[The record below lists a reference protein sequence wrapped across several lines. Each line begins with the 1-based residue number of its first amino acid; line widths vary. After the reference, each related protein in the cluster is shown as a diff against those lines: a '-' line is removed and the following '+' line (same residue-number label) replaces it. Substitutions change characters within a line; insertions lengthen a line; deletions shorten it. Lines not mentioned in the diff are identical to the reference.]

1 MHELI
6 SKCQKSLITV
16 DKYYDAALQHVRGE
30 LIVNGKLSRDN
41 LDREQHAAHGL
52 SWVAAYRATLKEM
65 VNWASNLDST
75 GTFNETEQLILQITF
90 SEYCAQIKSGIP
102 MSQLEYVRPQDLGLK
117 NGLFQET
124 GTEEFND
131 LILNGNSTADRM
143 KLAQLLKD
151 GFSSKNFGNS
161 GLDET
166 TSIIQEQF
174 RKFVEDDVTP
184 NAHEWHLKDN
194 LIPMSVIEK
203 MSELGVFGLTIP
215 EEYGGLGM
223 TRFVDC
229 VVTEEL
235 ARGYIGIGSLGTR
248 GDIAAELLITG
259 GTEEQK
265 NKYLPKI
272 ASGEMLPCAVLTEPH
287 SGSDMGS
294 FKTRAVANG
303 EHYTITGNKT
313 WVTHGA
319 RSDVM
324 MLLARTNPD
333 EKGYKGLSMFLAEKQ
348 RGDDDNMFPDEGIS
362 GGEIEVLGYKGLSM
376 FLAEKQRG
384 DDDNMFPDEGISGGE
399 IEVLGYRGMKEY
411 EMAFDGFKV
420 KKENLL
426 GEKEGNGFKQ
436 MMETFEAARI
446 QTAARALGVA
456 QSAFETAMQY
466 AIDRLDTNGGSLYD
480 KPRNASKI
488 VSMATEIM
496 AARQLTYYAAREK
509 DKGHRCD
516 LEAGMAKMLAARVA
530 WACADNGV
538 QIHGGNGFALEYPIS
553 RILCDSRILNIFEG
567 TAEIQADIV
576 TRRLVSTNPA

>member
-1 MHELI
+1 MSELI
-6 SKCQKSLITV
+6 NKCQKALITV
-16 DKYYDAALQHVRGE
+16 DRYYDASLQQVRSSL
-30 LIVNGKLSRDN
+30 LIDGKLSREN
-41 LDREQHAAHGL
+41 LDLEQHSAHGL
-52 SWVAAYRATLKEM
+52 SWIAAYRATLKEM
-65 VNWASNLDST
+65 VNWAIELENSNS
-75 GTFNETEQLILQITF
+75 FTEIEKLMLEITF

-102 MSQLEYVRPQDLGLK
+102 MSQLEYVRPQDMGLK
-117 NGLFQET
+117 NGLFTES

-131 LILNGNSTADRM
+131 LILNGNSNKSRLT
-143 KLAQLLKD
+143 LAGLLKE
-151 GFSSKNFGNS
+151 GFSSKNFGNT

-166 TSIIQEQF
+166 TSIVQEQF
-174 RKFVEDDVTP
+174 RKFVEDDVIP
-184 NAHEWHLKDN
+184 HAHEWHLNDD
-194 LIPMSVIEK
+194 LIPMSIIDK
-203 MSELGVFGLTIP
+203 MAEMGVFGLTIP

-235 ARGYIGIGSLGTR
+235 ARGYIGVGSLGTR

-265 NKYLPKI
+265 NRFLPKI
-272 ASGEMLPCAVLTEPH
+272 ASGEILPCAVLTEPH

-303 EHYTITGNKT
+303 THYSITGNKT

-319 RSDVM
+319 RSDLM
-324 MLLARTNPD
+324 TLLARTNPD

-348 RGDDDNMFPDEGIS
+348 RGDDNNMFPD
-362 GGEIEVLGYKGLSM
+362 
-376 FLAEKQRG
+376 
-384 DDDNMFPDEGISGGE
+384 DGISGGE

-411 EMAFDGFKV
+411 EMAFDDFKV

-426 GEKEGNGFKQ
+426 GEEEGKGFKQ

-456 QSAFETAMQY
+456 QSAFETGMQY
-466 AIDRLDTNGGSLYD
+466 AIDRVTTNGGSLYD

-488 VSMATEIM
+488 VSMVTEIM
-496 AARQLTYYAAREK
+496 AARQLTYYAAKEK

-530 WACADNGV
+530 WACADNSV

-576 TRRLVSTNPA
+576 TRRLVSSNPS

>member
-1 MHELI
+1 MSELI
-6 SKCQKSLITV
+6 NKCQKALITV
-16 DKYYDAALQHVRGE
+16 DRYYDASLQQVRSSL
-30 LIVNGKLSRDN
+30 LIDGKLSREN
-41 LDREQHAAHGL
+41 LDLEQHSAHGL
-52 SWVAAYRATLKEM
+52 SWIAAYRATLKEM
-65 VNWASNLDST
+65 VNWAIELENSNS
-75 GTFNETEQLILQITF
+75 FTEVEKLMLEITF

-102 MSQLEYVRPQDLGLK
+102 MSQLEYVRPQDMGLK
-117 NGLFQET
+117 NGLFTES

-131 LILNGNSTADRM
+131 LILNGNSNKSRLT
-143 KLAQLLKD
+143 LAGLLKE
-151 GFSSKNFGNS
+151 GFSSKNFGNT

-166 TSIIQEQF
+166 TSIVQEQF
-174 RKFVEDDVTP
+174 RKFVEDDVIP
-184 NAHEWHLKDN
+184 HAHEWHLNDD
-194 LIPMSVIEK
+194 LIPMSIIDK
-203 MSELGVFGLTIP
+203 MAEMGVFGLTIP

-235 ARGYIGIGSLGTR
+235 ARGYIGVGSLGTR

-265 NKYLPKI
+265 NRFLPKI
-272 ASGEMLPCAVLTEPH
+272 ASGEILPCAVLTEPH

-303 EHYTITGNKT
+303 THYSITGNKT

-319 RSDVM
+319 RSDLM
-324 MLLARTNPD
+324 TLLARTNPD

-348 RGDDDNMFPDEGIS
+348 RGDDNNMFPD
-362 GGEIEVLGYKGLSM
+362 
-376 FLAEKQRG
+376 
-384 DDDNMFPDEGISGGE
+384 DGISGGE

-411 EMAFDGFKV
+411 EMAFDDFKV

-426 GEKEGNGFKQ
+426 GEEEGKGFKQ

-456 QSAFETAMQY
+456 QSAFETGMQY
-466 AIDRLDTNGGSLYD
+466 AIDRVTTNGGSLYD

-488 VSMATEIM
+488 VSMVTEIM
-496 AARQLTYYAAREK
+496 AARQLTYYAAKEK

-530 WACADNGV
+530 WACADNSV

-576 TRRLVSTNPA
+576 TRRLVSSNPS

>member
-1 MHELI
+1 MNQLI
-6 SKCQKSLITV
+6 SKCQKALITV
-16 DKYYDAALQHVRGE
+16 DKYYDAALQHVRSE
-30 LIVNGKLSRDN
+30 LIIDGKLSRDN
-41 LDREQHAAHGL
+41 LDKEQHAAHGL
-52 SWVAAYRATLKEM
+52 SWIAAYRATLKEM
-65 VNWASNLDST
+65 VNWAESLDKDSA
-75 GTFNETEQLILQITF
+75 FNETEQLMLQIIF

-117 NGLFQET
+117 NGLFQEN
-124 GTEEFND
+124 GTDEFND
-131 LILNGNSTADRM
+131 LILNGNSADDRM

-161 GLDET
+161 NLDET
-166 TSIIQEQF
+166 TSIIRDQF

-184 NAHEWHLKDN
+184 HAHEWHLKDE
-194 LIPMSVIEK
+194 LIPMQVIEK
-203 MSELGVFGLTIP
+203 MSEMGVFGLTIP

-223 TRFVDC
+223 SRFVDC

-235 ARGYIGIGSLGTR
+235 ARGYI
-248 GDIAAELLITG
+248 
-259 GTEEQK
+259 
-265 NKYLPKI
+265 PKI
-272 ASGEMLPCAVLTEPH
+272 ASGETLPCAVLTEPH

-348 RGDDDNMFPDEGIS
+348 RGDDDNMFPD
-362 GGEIEVLGYKGLSM
+362 
-376 FLAEKQRG
+376 
-384 DDDNMFPDEGISGGE
+384 DGISGGE

-426 GEKEGNGFKQ
+426 GEEEGNGFKQ
-436 MMETFEAARI
+436 MMETFESARI

-456 QSAFETAMQY
+456 QSAFETSMQY
-466 AIDRLDTNGGSLYD
+466 AIDRLNVTGQSLYD

-530 WACADNGV
+530 WACADNGL

-576 TRRLVSTNPA
+576 TRRLVSTNPS

>member
-1 MHELI
+1 MSELI
-6 SKCQKSLITV
+6 NKCQKALITV
-16 DKYYDAALQHVRGE
+16 DRYYDASLQQVRSSL
-30 LIVNGKLSRDN
+30 LIDGKLSREN
-41 LDREQHAAHGL
+41 LDLEQHSAHGL
-52 SWVAAYRATLKEM
+52 SWIAAYRATLKEM
-65 VNWASNLDST
+65 VNWAIELENSNS
-75 GTFNETEQLILQITF
+75 FTEVEKLMLEITF

-102 MSQLEYVRPQDLGLK
+102 MSQLEYVRPQDMGLK
-117 NGLFQET
+117 NGLFTES

-131 LILNGNSTADRM
+131 LILNGNSNKSRLT
-143 KLAQLLKD
+143 LAGLLKE
-151 GFSSKNFGNS
+151 GFSSKNFGNT

-166 TSIIQEQF
+166 TSIVQEQF
-174 RKFVEDDVTP
+174 RKFVEDDVIP
-184 NAHEWHLKDN
+184 HAHEWHLNDD
-194 LIPMSVIEK
+194 LIPMSIIDK
-203 MSELGVFGLTIP
+203 MAEMGVFGLTIP

-235 ARGYIGIGSLGTR
+235 ARGYIGVGSLGTR

-265 NKYLPKI
+265 NRFLPKI
-272 ASGEMLPCAVLTEPH
+272 ASGEILPCAVLTEPH

-303 EHYTITGNKT
+303 THYSITGNKT

-319 RSDVM
+319 RSDLM
-324 MLLARTNPD
+324 TLLARTNPD

-348 RGDDDNMFPDEGIS
+348 RGDDN
-362 GGEIEVLGYKGLSM
+362 
-376 FLAEKQRG
+376 
-384 DDDNMFPDEGISGGE
+384 NMFPDEGISGGE

-411 EMAFDGFKV
+411 EMAFDDFKV

-426 GEKEGNGFKQ
+426 GEEEGKGFKQ

-456 QSAFETAMQY
+456 QSAFETGMQY
-466 AIDRLDTNGGSLYD
+466 AIDRVTTNGGSLYD

-488 VSMATEIM
+488 VSMVTEIM
-496 AARQLTYYAAREK
+496 AARQLTYYAAKEK

-530 WACADNGV
+530 WACADNSV

-576 TRRLVSTNPA
+576 TRRLVSSNPS

>member
-1 MHELI
+1 MSELI
-6 SKCQKSLITV
+6 NKCQKALITV
-16 DKYYDAALQHVRGE
+16 DRYYDASLQQVRSSL
-30 LIVNGKLSRDN
+30 LIDGKLSRDN
-41 LDREQHAAHGL
+41 LDLEQHSAHGL
-52 SWVAAYRATLKEM
+52 SWIAAYRATLKEM
-65 VNWASNLDST
+65 VNWAIELENSNS
-75 GTFNETEQLILQITF
+75 FTEIEKLMLEITF

-102 MSQLEYVRPQDLGLK
+102 MSQLEYVRPQDMGLK
-117 NGLFQET
+117 NGLFTES
-124 GTEEFND
+124 GTEDFND
-131 LILNGNSTADRM
+131 LILNGNSNKSRLT
-143 KLAQLLKD
+143 LAGLLKE
-151 GFSSKNFGNS
+151 GFSSKNFGNT

-166 TSIIQEQF
+166 TSIVQEQF
-174 RKFVEDDVTP
+174 RKFVEDDVIP
-184 NAHEWHLKDN
+184 HAHEWHLNDD
-194 LIPMSVIEK
+194 LIPMSIIDK
-203 MSELGVFGLTIP
+203 MAEMGVFGLTIP

-235 ARGYIGIGSLGTR
+235 ARGYIGVGSLGTR

-265 NKYLPKI
+265 NRFLPKI
-272 ASGEMLPCAVLTEPH
+272 ASGEILPCAVLTEPH

-303 EHYTITGNKT
+303 THYSITGNKT

-319 RSDVM
+319 RSDLM
-324 MLLARTNPD
+324 TLLARTNPD

-348 RGDDDNMFPDEGIS
+348 RGDDNNMFPD
-362 GGEIEVLGYKGLSM
+362 
-376 FLAEKQRG
+376 
-384 DDDNMFPDEGISGGE
+384 DGISGGE

-411 EMAFDGFKV
+411 EMAFDDFKV

-426 GEKEGNGFKQ
+426 GEEEGKGFKQ

-456 QSAFETAMQY
+456 QSAFETGMQY
-466 AIDRLDTNGGSLYD
+466 AIDRVTTNGGSLYD

-488 VSMATEIM
+488 VSMVTEIM
-496 AARQLTYYAAREK
+496 AARQLTYYAAQEK

-530 WACADNGV
+530 WACADNSV

-576 TRRLVSTNPA
+576 TRRLVSSNPS

>member
-1 MHELI
+1 MSELI
-6 SKCQKSLITV
+6 NKCQKALVTV
-16 DKYYDAALQHVRGE
+16 DRYYDASLQQVRSSL
-30 LIVNGKLSRDN
+30 LIDGKLSRDN
-41 LDREQHAAHGL
+41 LDLEQHSAHGL
-52 SWVAAYRATLKEM
+52 SWIAAYRATLKET
-65 VNWASNLDST
+65 VNWAIELENNNS
-75 GTFNETEQLILQITF
+75 FTEVEKLMLEITF

-102 MSQLEYVRPQDLGLK
+102 MSQLEYVRPQDMGLK
-117 NGLFQET
+117 NGLFTES

-131 LILNGNSTADRM
+131 LILNGNSNKSRLT
-143 KLAQLLKD
+143 LAGLLKE
-151 GFSSKNFGNS
+151 GFSSKNFGNT

-166 TSIIQEQF
+166 TSIVQEQF
-174 RKFVEDDVTP
+174 RKFVEDDVIP
-184 NAHEWHLKDN
+184 HAHEWHLNDD
-194 LIPMSVIEK
+194 LIPMSIIDK
-203 MSELGVFGLTIP
+203 MAEMGVFGLTIP

-235 ARGYIGIGSLGTR
+235 ARGYIGVGSLGTR

-265 NKYLPKI
+265 NRFLPKI
-272 ASGEMLPCAVLTEPH
+272 ASGEILPCAVLTEPH

-303 EHYTITGNKT
+303 THYSITGNKT

-319 RSDVM
+319 RSDLM
-324 MLLARTNPD
+324 TLLARTNPD

-348 RGDDDNMFPDEGIS
+348 RGDDN
-362 GGEIEVLGYKGLSM
+362 
-376 FLAEKQRG
+376 
-384 DDDNMFPDEGISGGE
+384 NMFPDEGISGGE

-411 EMAFDGFKV
+411 EMAFDDFKV

-426 GEKEGNGFKQ
+426 GEEEGKGFKQ

-456 QSAFETAMQY
+456 QSAFETGMQY
-466 AIDRLDTNGGSLYD
+466 AIDRVTTNGGSLYD

-488 VSMATEIM
+488 VSMVTEIM
-496 AARQLTYYAAREK
+496 AARQLTYYAAKEK

-530 WACADNGV
+530 WACADNSV

-576 TRRLVSTNPA
+576 TRRLVSSNPS

>member
-1 MHELI
+1 MSELI
-6 SKCQKSLITV
+6 NKCQKALITV
-16 DKYYDAALQHVRGE
+16 DRYYDASLQQVRSSL
-30 LIVNGKLSRDN
+30 LIDGKLSRDN
-41 LDREQHAAHGL
+41 LDLEQHSAHGL
-52 SWVAAYRATLKEM
+52 SWIAAYRATLKEM
-65 VNWASNLDST
+65 VNWAIELENSNS
-75 GTFNETEQLILQITF
+75 FTEVEKLMLEITF

-102 MSQLEYVRPQDLGLK
+102 MSQLEYVRPQDMGLK
-117 NGLFQET
+117 NGLFTES

-131 LILNGNSTADRM
+131 LILNGNSNKSRLT
-143 KLAQLLKD
+143 LAGLLKE
-151 GFSSKNFGNS
+151 GFSSKNFGNT

-166 TSIIQEQF
+166 TSIVQEQF
-174 RKFVEDDVTP
+174 RKFVEDDVIP
-184 NAHEWHLKDN
+184 HAHEWHLNDD
-194 LIPMSVIEK
+194 LIPLSIIDK
-203 MSELGVFGLTIP
+203 MAEMGVFGLTIP

-235 ARGYIGIGSLGTR
+235 ARGYIGVGSLGTR

-265 NKYLPKI
+265 NRFLPKI
-272 ASGEMLPCAVLTEPH
+272 ASGEILPCAVLTEPH

-303 EHYTITGNKT
+303 THYSITGNKT

-319 RSDVM
+319 RSDLM
-324 MLLARTNPD
+324 TLLARTNPD

-348 RGDDDNMFPDEGIS
+348 RGDDNNMFPD
-362 GGEIEVLGYKGLSM
+362 
-376 FLAEKQRG
+376 
-384 DDDNMFPDEGISGGE
+384 DGISGGE

-411 EMAFDGFKV
+411 EMAFDDFKV

-426 GEKEGNGFKQ
+426 GEEEGKGFKQ

-456 QSAFETAMQY
+456 QSAFETGMQY
-466 AIDRLDTNGGSLYD
+466 AIDRVTTNGGSLYD

-488 VSMATEIM
+488 VSMVTEIM

-530 WACADNGV
+530 WACADNSV

-576 TRRLVSTNPA
+576 TRRLVSSNPS

>member
-1 MHELI
+1 MSELI
-6 SKCQKSLITV
+6 NKCQKALITV
-16 DKYYDAALQHVRGE
+16 DRYYDASLQQVRSSL
-30 LIVNGKLSRDN
+30 LIDGKLSRDN
-41 LDREQHAAHGL
+41 LDLEQHSAHGL
-52 SWVAAYRATLKEM
+52 SWIAAYRATLKEM
-65 VNWASNLDST
+65 VNWAIELENSNS
-75 GTFNETEQLILQITF
+75 FTEIEKLMLEITF

-102 MSQLEYVRPQDLGLK
+102 MSQLEYVRPQDMGLK
-117 NGLFQET
+117 NGLFTES

-131 LILNGNSTADRM
+131 LILNGNSNKSRLT
-143 KLAQLLKD
+143 LAGLLKE
-151 GFSSKNFGNS
+151 GFSSKNFGNT

-166 TSIIQEQF
+166 TSIVQEQF
-174 RKFVEDDVTP
+174 RKFVEDDVIP
-184 NAHEWHLKDN
+184 HAHEWHLNDD
-194 LIPMSVIEK
+194 LIPMSIIDK
-203 MSELGVFGLTIP
+203 MAEMGVFGLTIP

-235 ARGYIGIGSLGTR
+235 ARGYIGVGSLGTR

-265 NKYLPKI
+265 NRFLPKI
-272 ASGEMLPCAVLTEPH
+272 ASGEILPCAVLTEPH

-303 EHYTITGNKT
+303 THYSITGNKT

-319 RSDVM
+319 RSDLM
-324 MLLARTNPD
+324 TLLARTNPD

-348 RGDDDNMFPDEGIS
+348 RGDDNNMFPD
-362 GGEIEVLGYKGLSM
+362 
-376 FLAEKQRG
+376 
-384 DDDNMFPDEGISGGE
+384 DGISGGE

-411 EMAFDGFKV
+411 EMAFDDFKV

-426 GEKEGNGFKQ
+426 GEEEGKGFKQ

-456 QSAFETAMQY
+456 QSAFETGMQY
-466 AIDRLDTNGGSLYD
+466 AIDRVTTNGGSLYD

-488 VSMATEIM
+488 VSMVTEIM

-530 WACADNGV
+530 WACADNSV

-576 TRRLVSTNPA
+576 TRRLVSSTPS

>member
-1 MHELI
+1 MSELI
-6 SKCQKSLITV
+6 NKCQKALITV
-16 DKYYDAALQHVRGE
+16 DRYYDASLQQIRSAL
-30 LIVNGKLSRDN
+30 IIDGKLSREK
-41 LDREQHAAHGL
+41 LDLEQHSAHGL
-52 SWVAAYRATLKEM
+52 SWIAAYRATLKEM
-65 VNWASNLDST
+65 VNWAIELENSNS
-75 GTFNETEQLILQITF
+75 FTELEKLMLEITF

-102 MSQLEYVRPQDLGLK
+102 MSQLEYLRPQDMGLK
-117 NGLFQET
+117 NGLFNES

-131 LILNGNSTADRM
+131 LILNGNSNKSRL
-143 KLAQLLKD
+143 KLAGLLKE
-151 GFSSKNFGNS
+151 GFSSRNFGNT

-166 TSIIQEQF
+166 TSIVQEQF
-174 RKFVEDDVTP
+174 RKFVEDDVIP
-184 NAHEWHLKDN
+184 HAHEWHLNDD
-194 LIPMSVIEK
+194 LIPMSIIDK
-203 MSELGVFGLTIP
+203 MAEMGVFGLTIP

-235 ARGYIGIGSLGTR
+235 ARGYIGVGSLGTR

-259 GTEEQK
+259 GTEDQK
-265 NKYLPKI
+265 NRFLPKI
-272 ASGEMLPCAVLTEPH
+272 ASGEILPCAVLTEPH

-303 EHYTITGNKT
+303 THYNITGNKT

-319 RSDVM
+319 RSDLM
-324 MLLARTNPD
+324 TLLARTNPE

-348 RGDDDNMFPDEGIS
+348 RGDDS
-362 GGEIEVLGYKGLSM
+362 
-376 FLAEKQRG
+376 
-384 DDDNMFPDEGISGGE
+384 NMFPDEGISGGE

-426 GEKEGNGFKQ
+426 GEEEGKGFKQ

-456 QSAFETAMQY
+456 QSAFETGMQY
-466 AIDRLDTNGGSLYD
+466 AIDRVTTDGGSLYD

-488 VSMATEIM
+488 VSMVTEIM
-496 AARQLTYYAAREK
+496 AARQLTYYAAKEK

-530 WACADNGV
+530 WACADNSV

-576 TRRLVSTNPA
+576 TRRLVSSNPS

>member
-1 MHELI
+1 MSELI
-6 SKCQKSLITV
+6 NKCQKALITV
-16 DKYYDAALQHVRGE
+16 DRYYDASLQQVRSSL
-30 LIVNGKLSRDN
+30 LIDGKLSRDN
-41 LDREQHAAHGL
+41 LDLEQHSAHGL
-52 SWVAAYRATLKEM
+52 SWIAAYRATLKEM
-65 VNWASNLDST
+65 VNWAIELENSNS
-75 GTFNETEQLILQITF
+75 FTEIEKLMLEITF

-102 MSQLEYVRPQDLGLK
+102 MSQLEYVRPQDMGLK
-117 NGLFQET
+117 NGLFTES

-131 LILNGNSTADRM
+131 LILNGNSNKSRLT
-143 KLAQLLKD
+143 LAGLLKE
-151 GFSSKNFGNS
+151 GFSSKNFGNT

-166 TSIIQEQF
+166 TSIVQEQF
-174 RKFVEDDVTP
+174 RKFVEDDVIP
-184 NAHEWHLKDN
+184 HAHEWHLNDD
-194 LIPMSVIEK
+194 LIPMSIIDK
-203 MSELGVFGLTIP
+203 MAEMGVFGLTIP

-235 ARGYIGIGSLGTR
+235 ARGYIGVGSLGTR

-265 NKYLPKI
+265 NRFLPKI
-272 ASGEMLPCAVLTEPH
+272 ASGEILPCAVLTEPH

-303 EHYTITGNKT
+303 THYSITGNKT

-319 RSDVM
+319 RSDLM
-324 MLLARTNPD
+324 TLLARTNPD

-348 RGDDDNMFPDEGIS
+348 RGDDNNMFPD
-362 GGEIEVLGYKGLSM
+362 
-376 FLAEKQRG
+376 
-384 DDDNMFPDEGISGGE
+384 DGISGGE

-411 EMAFDGFKV
+411 EMAFDDFKV

-426 GEKEGNGFKQ
+426 GEEEGKGFKQ

-456 QSAFETAMQY
+456 QSAFETGMQY
-466 AIDRLDTNGGSLYD
+466 AIDRVTTNGGSLYD

-488 VSMATEIM
+488 VSMVTEIM
-496 AARQLTYYAAREK
+496 AARQLTYYAAQEK

-530 WACADNGV
+530 WACADNSV

-576 TRRLVSTNPA
+576 TRRLVSSNPS

>member
-1 MHELI
+1 MSELI
-6 SKCQKSLITV
+6 NKCQKALITV
-16 DKYYDAALQHVRGE
+16 DRYYDASLQQVRSSL
-30 LIVNGKLSRDN
+30 LIDGKLSRDN
-41 LDREQHAAHGL
+41 LDLEQHSAHGL
-52 SWVAAYRATLKEM
+52 SWIAAYRATLKEM
-65 VNWASNLDST
+65 VNWAIELENSNS
-75 GTFNETEQLILQITF
+75 FTEIEKLMLEITF

-102 MSQLEYVRPQDLGLK
+102 MSQLEYVRPQDMGLK
-117 NGLFQET
+117 NGLFSES
-124 GTEEFND
+124 GTEEFNN
-131 LILNGNSTADRM
+131 LILNGNSNKSRLT
-143 KLAQLLKD
+143 LAGLLKE
-151 GFSSKNFGNS
+151 GFSSKNFGNT

-166 TSIIQEQF
+166 TSIVQEQF
-174 RKFVEDDVTP
+174 RKFVEDDVIP
-184 NAHEWHLKDN
+184 HAHEWHLNDD
-194 LIPMSVIEK
+194 LIPMSIIDK
-203 MSELGVFGLTIP
+203 MAEMGVFGLTIP

-235 ARGYIGIGSLGTR
+235 ARGYIGVGSLGTR

-265 NKYLPKI
+265 NRFLPKI
-272 ASGEMLPCAVLTEPH
+272 ASGEILPCAVLTEPH

-303 EHYTITGNKT
+303 THYSITGNKT

-319 RSDVM
+319 RSDLM
-324 MLLARTNPD
+324 TLLARTNPD

-348 RGDDDNMFPDEGIS
+348 RGDDNNMFPD
-362 GGEIEVLGYKGLSM
+362 
-376 FLAEKQRG
+376 
-384 DDDNMFPDEGISGGE
+384 DGISGGE

-411 EMAFDGFKV
+411 EMAFDDFKV

-426 GEKEGNGFKQ
+426 GEEEGKGFKQ

-456 QSAFETAMQY
+456 QSAFETGMQY
-466 AIDRLDTNGGSLYD
+466 AIDRVTTNGGSLYD

-488 VSMATEIM
+488 VSMVTEIM
-496 AARQLTYYAAREK
+496 AARQLTYYAAKEK

-530 WACADNGV
+530 WACADNSV

-576 TRRLVSTNPA
+576 TRRLVSSNPS

>member
-1 MHELI
+1 MSELI
-6 SKCQKSLITV
+6 NKCQKALITV
-16 DKYYDAALQHVRGE
+16 DRYYDASLQQVRSSL
-30 LIVNGKLSRDN
+30 LIDGKLSRDN
-41 LDREQHAAHGL
+41 LDLEQHSAHGL
-52 SWVAAYRATLKEM
+52 SWIAAYRATLNEM
-65 VNWASNLDST
+65 VNWAIELENSNS
-75 GTFNETEQLILQITF
+75 FTEIEKLMLEITF

-102 MSQLEYVRPQDLGLK
+102 MSQLEYVRPQDMGLK
-117 NGLFQET
+117 NGLFTES

-131 LILNGNSTADRM
+131 LILNGNSNKSRLT
-143 KLAQLLKD
+143 LAGLLKE
-151 GFSSKNFGNS
+151 GFSSKNFGNT

-166 TSIIQEQF
+166 TSIVQEQF
-174 RKFVEDDVTP
+174 RKFVEDDVIP
-184 NAHEWHLKDN
+184 HAHEWHLNDD
-194 LIPMSVIEK
+194 LIPLSIIDK
-203 MSELGVFGLTIP
+203 MAEMGVFGLTIP

-235 ARGYIGIGSLGTR
+235 ARGYIGVGSLGTR

-265 NKYLPKI
+265 NRFLPKI
-272 ASGEMLPCAVLTEPH
+272 ASGEILPCAVLTEPH

-303 EHYTITGNKT
+303 THYSITGNKT

-319 RSDVM
+319 RSDLM
-324 MLLARTNPD
+324 TLLARTNPD

-348 RGDDDNMFPDEGIS
+348 RGDDN
-362 GGEIEVLGYKGLSM
+362 
-376 FLAEKQRG
+376 
-384 DDDNMFPDEGISGGE
+384 NMFPDEGISGGE

-411 EMAFDGFKV
+411 EMAFDDFKV

-426 GEKEGNGFKQ
+426 GEEEGKGFKQ

-456 QSAFETAMQY
+456 QSAFETGMQY
-466 AIDRLDTNGGSLYD
+466 AIDRVTTNGGSLYD

-488 VSMATEIM
+488 VSMVTEIM

-530 WACADNGV
+530 WACADNSV

-576 TRRLVSTNPA
+576 TRRLVSSNPS

>member
-1 MHELI
+1 MSELI
-6 SKCQKSLITV
+6 NKCQKALITV
-16 DKYYDAALQHVRGE
+16 DRYYDASLQQVRSSL
-30 LIVNGKLSRDN
+30 LIDGKLSRDN
-41 LDREQHAAHGL
+41 LDLEQHSAHGL
-52 SWVAAYRATLKEM
+52 SWIAAYRATLKEM
-65 VNWASNLDST
+65 VNWAIELENSNS
-75 GTFNETEQLILQITF
+75 FTEVEKLMLEITF

-102 MSQLEYVRPQDLGLK
+102 MSQLEYVRPQDMGLK
-117 NGLFQET
+117 NGLFTES

-131 LILNGNSTADRM
+131 LILNGNSNKSRLT
-143 KLAQLLKD
+143 LAGLLKE
-151 GFSSKNFGNS
+151 GFSSKNFGNT

-166 TSIIQEQF
+166 TSIVQEQF
-174 RKFVEDDVTP
+174 RKFVEDDVIP
-184 NAHEWHLKDN
+184 HAHEWHLNDD
-194 LIPMSVIEK
+194 LIPMSIIDK
-203 MSELGVFGLTIP
+203 MAEMGVFGLTIP

-235 ARGYIGIGSLGTR
+235 ARGYIGVGSLGTR

-265 NKYLPKI
+265 NRFLPKI
-272 ASGEMLPCAVLTEPH
+272 ASGEILPCAVLTEPH

-303 EHYTITGNKT
+303 THYSITGNKT

-319 RSDVM
+319 RSDLM
-324 MLLARTNPD
+324 TLLARTNPD

-348 RGDDDNMFPDEGIS
+348 RGDDNNMFPD
-362 GGEIEVLGYKGLSM
+362 
-376 FLAEKQRG
+376 
-384 DDDNMFPDEGISGGE
+384 DGISGGE

-411 EMAFDGFKV
+411 EMAFDDFKV

-426 GEKEGNGFKQ
+426 GEEEGKGFKQ

-456 QSAFETAMQY
+456 QSAFETGMQY
-466 AIDRLDTNGGSLYD
+466 AIDRVTTNGGSLYD

-488 VSMATEIM
+488 VSMVTEIM
-496 AARQLTYYAAREK
+496 AARQLTYYAAKEK

-530 WACADNGV
+530 WACADNSV

-576 TRRLVSTNPA
+576 TRRLVSSNPS

>member
-1 MHELI
+1 MSELI
-6 SKCQKSLITV
+6 NKCQKALITV
-16 DKYYDAALQHVRGE
+16 DRYYDASLQQVRSSL
-30 LIVNGKLSRDN
+30 LIDGKLSRDN
-41 LDREQHAAHGL
+41 LDLEQHSAHGL
-52 SWVAAYRATLKEM
+52 SWIAAYRATLKEM
-65 VNWASNLDST
+65 VNWAIELENSNS
-75 GTFNETEQLILQITF
+75 FTEIEKLMLEITF

-102 MSQLEYVRPQDLGLK
+102 MSQLEYVRPQDMGLK
-117 NGLFQET
+117 NGLFTES

-131 LILNGNSTADRM
+131 LILNGNSNKSRLT
-143 KLAQLLKD
+143 LAGLLKE
-151 GFSSKNFGNS
+151 GFSSKNFGNT

-166 TSIIQEQF
+166 TSIVQEQF
-174 RKFVEDDVTP
+174 RKFVEDDVIP
-184 NAHEWHLKDN
+184 HAHEWHLNDD
-194 LIPMSVIEK
+194 LIPMSIIDK
-203 MSELGVFGLTIP
+203 MAEMGVFGLTIP

-235 ARGYIGIGSLGTR
+235 ARGYIGVGSLGTR

-265 NKYLPKI
+265 NRFLPKI
-272 ASGEMLPCAVLTEPH
+272 ASGEILPCAVLTEPH

-303 EHYTITGNKT
+303 THYSITGNKT

-319 RSDVM
+319 RSDLM
-324 MLLARTNPD
+324 TLLARTNPD

-348 RGDDDNMFPDEGIS
+348 RGDDN
-362 GGEIEVLGYKGLSM
+362 
-376 FLAEKQRG
+376 
-384 DDDNMFPDEGISGGE
+384 NMFPDEGISGGE

-411 EMAFDGFKV
+411 EMAFDDFKV

-426 GEKEGNGFKQ
+426 GEEEGKGFKQ

-456 QSAFETAMQY
+456 QSAFETGMQY
-466 AIDRLDTNGGSLYD
+466 AIDRVTTNGGSLYD

-488 VSMATEIM
+488 VSMVTEIM

-530 WACADNGV
+530 WACADNSV

-576 TRRLVSTNPA
+576 TRRLVSSNPS

>member
-1 MHELI
+1 MSELI
-6 SKCQKSLITV
+6 NKCQKALITV
-16 DKYYDAALQHVRGE
+16 DRYYDASLQQVRSSL
-30 LIVNGKLSRDN
+30 LIDGKLSRDN
-41 LDREQHAAHGL
+41 LDLEQHSAHGL
-52 SWVAAYRATLKEM
+52 SWIAAYRATLKEM
-65 VNWASNLDST
+65 VNWAIELENSNS
-75 GTFNETEQLILQITF
+75 FTEIEKLMLEITF

-102 MSQLEYVRPQDLGLK
+102 MSQLEYVRPQDMGLK
-117 NGLFQET
+117 NGLFTES

-131 LILNGNSTADRM
+131 LILNGNSNKSRLT
-143 KLAQLLKD
+143 LAGLLKE
-151 GFSSKNFGNS
+151 GFSSKNFGNT

-166 TSIIQEQF
+166 TSIVQEQF
-174 RKFVEDDVTP
+174 RKFVEDDVIP
-184 NAHEWHLKDN
+184 HAHEWHLNDD
-194 LIPMSVIEK
+194 LIPMSIIDK
-203 MSELGVFGLTIP
+203 MAEMGVFGLTIP

-235 ARGYIGIGSLGTR
+235 ARGYIGVGSLGTR

-265 NKYLPKI
+265 NRFLPKI
-272 ASGEMLPCAVLTEPH
+272 ASGEILPCAVLTEPH

-303 EHYTITGNKT
+303 THYSITGNKT

-319 RSDVM
+319 RSDLM
-324 MLLARTNPD
+324 TLLARTNPD

-348 RGDDDNMFPDEGIS
+348 RGDDNNMFPD
-362 GGEIEVLGYKGLSM
+362 
-376 FLAEKQRG
+376 
-384 DDDNMFPDEGISGGE
+384 DGISGGE

-411 EMAFDGFKV
+411 EMAFDDFKV

-426 GEKEGNGFKQ
+426 GEEEGKGFKQ

-456 QSAFETAMQY
+456 QSAFETGMQY
-466 AIDRLDTNGGSLYD
+466 AIDRVTTNGGSLYD

-488 VSMATEIM
+488 VSMVTEIM
-496 AARQLTYYAAREK
+496 AARQLTYYAAKEK

-530 WACADNGV
+530 WACADNSV

-576 TRRLVSTNPA
+576 TCLLYTSDAADDP

>member
-1 MHELI
+1 MSELI
-6 SKCQKSLITV
+6 NKCQKALITV
-16 DKYYDAALQHVRGE
+16 DRYYDASLQQIRSSL
-30 LIVNGKLSRDN
+30 LIDGKLSRDN
-41 LDREQHAAHGL
+41 LDLEQHSAHGL
-52 SWVAAYRATLKEM
+52 SWIAAYRATLKEM
-65 VNWASNLDST
+65 VNWAIELENSNS
-75 GTFNETEQLILQITF
+75 FTEIEKLMLEITF

-102 MSQLEYVRPQDLGLK
+102 MSQLEYVRPQDMGLK
-117 NGLFQET
+117 NGLFTES

-131 LILNGNSTADRM
+131 LILNGNSNKSRLT
-143 KLAQLLKD
+143 LAGLLKE
-151 GFSSKNFGNS
+151 GFSSKNFGNT

-166 TSIIQEQF
+166 TSIVQEQF
-174 RKFVEDDVTP
+174 RKFVEDDVIP
-184 NAHEWHLKDN
+184 HAHEWHLNDD
-194 LIPMSVIEK
+194 LIPLSIIDK
-203 MSELGVFGLTIP
+203 MAEMGVFGLTIP

-235 ARGYIGIGSLGTR
+235 ARGYIGVGSLGTR

-265 NKYLPKI
+265 NRFLPKI
-272 ASGEMLPCAVLTEPH
+272 ASGEILPCAVLTEPH

-303 EHYTITGNKT
+303 THYSITGNKT

-319 RSDVM
+319 RSDLM
-324 MLLARTNPD
+324 TLLARTNPD

-348 RGDDDNMFPDEGIS
+348 RGDDNNMFPD
-362 GGEIEVLGYKGLSM
+362 
-376 FLAEKQRG
+376 
-384 DDDNMFPDEGISGGE
+384 DGISGGE

-411 EMAFDGFKV
+411 EMAFDDFKV

-426 GEKEGNGFKQ
+426 GEEEGKGFKQ

-456 QSAFETAMQY
+456 QSAFETGMQY
-466 AIDRLDTNGGSLYD
+466 AIDRVTTNGGSLYD

-488 VSMATEIM
+488 VSMVTEIM
-496 AARQLTYYAAREK
+496 AARQLTYYAAKEK

-530 WACADNGV
+530 WACADNSV

-576 TRRLVSTNPA
+576 TRRLVSSNPS

>member
-1 MHELI
+1 MSELI
-6 SKCQKSLITV
+6 NKCQKALITV
-16 DKYYDAALQHVRGE
+16 DRYYDASLQQVRSSL
-30 LIVNGKLSRDN
+30 LIDGKLSRDN
-41 LDREQHAAHGL
+41 LDLEQHSAHGL
-52 SWVAAYRATLKEM
+52 SWIAAYRATLKEM
-65 VNWASNLDST
+65 VNWAIELENSNS
-75 GTFNETEQLILQITF
+75 FTEIEKLMLEITF

-102 MSQLEYVRPQDLGLK
+102 MSQLEYVRPQDMGLK
-117 NGLFQET
+117 NGLFTES

-131 LILNGNSTADRM
+131 LILNGNSNKSRLT
-143 KLAQLLKD
+143 LAGLLKE
-151 GFSSKNFGNS
+151 GFSSKNFGNT

-166 TSIIQEQF
+166 TSIVQEQF
-174 RKFVEDDVTP
+174 RKFVEDDVIP
-184 NAHEWHLKDN
+184 HAHEWHLNDD
-194 LIPMSVIEK
+194 LIPLSIIDK
-203 MSELGVFGLTIP
+203 MAEMGVFGLTIP

-235 ARGYIGIGSLGTR
+235 ARGYIGVGSLGTR

-265 NKYLPKI
+265 NRFLPKI
-272 ASGEMLPCAVLTEPH
+272 ASGEILPCAVLTEPH

-303 EHYTITGNKT
+303 THYSITGNKT

-319 RSDVM
+319 RSDLM
-324 MLLARTNPD
+324 TLLARTNPD

-348 RGDDDNMFPDEGIS
+348 RGDDNNMFPD
-362 GGEIEVLGYKGLSM
+362 
-376 FLAEKQRG
+376 
-384 DDDNMFPDEGISGGE
+384 DGISGGE

-411 EMAFDGFKV
+411 EMAFDDFKV

-426 GEKEGNGFKQ
+426 GEEEGKGFKQ

-456 QSAFETAMQY
+456 QSAFETGMQY
-466 AIDRLDTNGGSLYD
+466 AIDRVTTNGGSLYD

-488 VSMATEIM
+488 VSMVTEIM

-530 WACADNGV
+530 WACADNSV

-576 TRRLVSTNPA
+576 TRRLVSSNPS

>member
-1 MHELI
+1 MSELI
-6 SKCQKSLITV
+6 NKCQKALITV
-16 DKYYDAALQHVRGE
+16 DRYYDASLQQVRSSL
-30 LIVNGKLSRDN
+30 LIDGKLSRDN
-41 LDREQHAAHGL
+41 LDLEQHSAHGL
-52 SWVAAYRATLKEM
+52 SWIAAYRATLKEM
-65 VNWASNLDST
+65 VNWAIELENSNS
-75 GTFNETEQLILQITF
+75 FTEIEKLMLEITF

-102 MSQLEYVRPQDLGLK
+102 MSQLEYVRPQDMGLK
-117 NGLFQET
+117 NGLFTES

-131 LILNGNSTADRM
+131 LILNGNSNKSRLT
-143 KLAQLLKD
+143 LAGLLKE
-151 GFSSKNFGNS
+151 GFSSKNFGNT

-166 TSIIQEQF
+166 TSIVQEQF
-174 RKFVEDDVTP
+174 RKFVEDDVIP
-184 NAHEWHLKDN
+184 HAHEWHLNDD
-194 LIPMSVIEK
+194 LIPMSIIDK
-203 MSELGVFGLTIP
+203 MAEMGVFGLTIP

-235 ARGYIGIGSLGTR
+235 ARGYIGVGSLGTR

-265 NKYLPKI
+265 NRFLPKI
-272 ASGEMLPCAVLTEPH
+272 ASGEILPCAVLTEPH

-303 EHYTITGNKT
+303 THYSITGNKT

-319 RSDVM
+319 RSDLM
-324 MLLARTNPD
+324 TLLARTNPD

-348 RGDDDNMFPDEGIS
+348 RGDDNNMFPD
-362 GGEIEVLGYKGLSM
+362 
-376 FLAEKQRG
+376 
-384 DDDNMFPDEGISGGE
+384 DGISGGE

-411 EMAFDGFKV
+411 EMAFDDFKV

-426 GEKEGNGFKQ
+426 GEEEGKGFKQ

-456 QSAFETAMQY
+456 QSAFETGMQY
-466 AIDRLDTNGGSLYD
+466 ALDRVTTNGGSLYD

-488 VSMATEIM
+488 VSMVTEIM
-496 AARQLTYYAAREK
+496 AARQLTYYAAKEK

-530 WACADNGV
+530 WACADNSV

-576 TRRLVSTNPA
+576 TRRLVSSNPS

>member
-1 MHELI
+1 MSELI
-6 SKCQKSLITV
+6 NKCQKALITV
-16 DKYYDAALQHVRGE
+16 DRYYDASLQQVRSSL
-30 LIVNGKLSRDN
+30 LIDGKLSRDN
-41 LDREQHAAHGL
+41 LDLEQHSAHGL
-52 SWVAAYRATLKEM
+52 SWIAAYRATLKEM
-65 VNWASNLDST
+65 VNWAIELENSNS
-75 GTFNETEQLILQITF
+75 FTEVEKLMLEITF

-102 MSQLEYVRPQDLGLK
+102 MSQLEYVRPQDMGLK
-117 NGLFQET
+117 NGLFTES

-131 LILNGNSTADRM
+131 LILNGNSNKSRLT
-143 KLAQLLKD
+143 LAGLLKE
-151 GFSSKNFGNS
+151 GFSSKNFGNT

-166 TSIIQEQF
+166 TSIVQEQF
-174 RKFVEDDVTP
+174 RKFVEDDVIP
-184 NAHEWHLKDN
+184 HAHEWHLNDD
-194 LIPMSVIEK
+194 LIPMSIIDK
-203 MSELGVFGLTIP
+203 MAEMGVFGLTIP

-235 ARGYIGIGSLGTR
+235 ARGYIGVGSLGTR

-265 NKYLPKI
+265 NRFLPKI
-272 ASGEMLPCAVLTEPH
+272 ASGEILPCAVLTEPH

-303 EHYTITGNKT
+303 THYSITGNKT

-319 RSDVM
+319 RSDLM
-324 MLLARTNPD
+324 TLLARTNPD

-348 RGDDDNMFPDEGIS
+348 RGDDN
-362 GGEIEVLGYKGLSM
+362 
-376 FLAEKQRG
+376 
-384 DDDNMFPDEGISGGE
+384 NMFPDEGISGGE

-411 EMAFDGFKV
+411 EMAFDDFKV

-426 GEKEGNGFKQ
+426 GEEEGKGFKQ

-456 QSAFETAMQY
+456 QSAFETGMQY
-466 AIDRLDTNGGSLYD
+466 AIDRVTTNGGSLYD

-488 VSMATEIM
+488 VSMVTEIM
-496 AARQLTYYAAREK
+496 AARQLTYYAAKEK

-530 WACADNGV
+530 WACADNSV

-576 TRRLVSTNPA
+576 TRRLVSSNPS

>member
-1 MHELI
+1 MNQLI
-6 SKCQKSLITV
+6 SKCQKALITV
-16 DKYYDAALQHVRGE
+16 DKYYDAALQHVRSE
-30 LIVNGKLSRDN
+30 LIIDGKLSRDN
-41 LDREQHAAHGL
+41 LDKEQHAAHGL
-52 SWVAAYRATLKEM
+52 SWIAAYRATLKEM
-65 VNWASNLDST
+65 VNWAESLDKDSA
-75 GTFNETEQLILQITF
+75 FNETEQLMLQIIF

-117 NGLFQET
+117 NGLFQEN

-131 LILNGNSTADRM
+131 LILNGNSADDRM

-161 GLDET
+161 NLDET
-166 TSIIQEQF
+166 TSIIRDQF

-184 NAHEWHLKDN
+184 HAHEWHLKDE
-194 LIPMSVIEK
+194 LIPMQIIEK
-203 MSELGVFGLTIP
+203 MSDMGVFGLTIP

-223 TRFVDC
+223 SRFVDC

-259 GTEEQK
+259 GTEDQK
-265 NKYLPKI
+265 LKFLPKI
-272 ASGEMLPCAVLTEPH
+272 ASGETLPCAVLTEPH

-348 RGDDDNMFPDEGIS
+348 RGDDDNMFPD
-362 GGEIEVLGYKGLSM
+362 
-376 FLAEKQRG
+376 
-384 DDDNMFPDEGISGGE
+384 DGISGGE

-426 GEKEGNGFKQ
+426 GEEEGNGFKQ
-436 MMETFEAARI
+436 MMETFESARI

-456 QSAFETAMQY
+456 QSAFETSMQY
-466 AIDRLDTNGGSLYD
+466 AIDRLNVTGQSLYD

-530 WACADNGV
+530 WACADNGL

-576 TRRLVSTNPA
+576 TRRLVSTNPS